1 MRLTDVYV
9 DLMAY
14 VAYFAR
20 GAAKN
25 KPPYERVAA
34 DIHRLVEDIRGK
46 MNRGEISPEDG
57 DPALFAVVAW
67 VDETIMN
74 SRWEHRGQWQRELLQ
89 RKLYNITD
97 AGEKFFE
104 RLNAIGPHQTD
115 VREVFYLCLA
125 MGFKGQ
131 YCHPGDEILI
141 DQLKT
146 SNLKMLIG
154 SSIGIPP
161 LDRDD
166 LFPEAYPVER
176 GGLTTRKGRGGH
188 FSAFALLC
196 LALPVIL
203 FLGLYSVY
211 TFILNNIGSSI
222 FG

>member
-1 MRLTDVYV
+1 MRLSEVYV
-9 DLMAY
+9 DVMAY

-20 GAAKN
+20 CTVKSQ
-25 KPPYERVAA
+25 PSFERVTA
-34 DIHRLVEDIRGK
+34 DLHRLIEDIRGK
-46 MNRGEISPEDG
+46 ISRSEVPPEDG
-57 DPALFAVVAW
+57 DSALFAVVAW

-74 SRWEHRGQWQRELLQ
+74 SRWEHREKWQRELLQ

-104 RLNAIGPHQTD
+104 RLNAIGSHQTD
-115 VREVFYLCLA
+115 VREVYYLCLA

-131 YCHPGDEILI
+131 YCHQGDEVLI

-154 SSIGIPP
+154 SSVGIPP

-166 LFPEAYPVER
+166 LFPEAYPVE
-176 GGLTTRKGRGGH
+176 GGDLRESGRRSSRL
-188 FSAFALLC
+188 SAFALFC
-196 LALPVIL
+196 LVFPVVL
-203 FLGLYSVY
+203 FIGIYTVY
-211 TFILNNIGSSI
+211 TFILNNLASGI